1 MFIEIDEQTS
11 LNADVPVLYLED
23 VVAETES
30 GDIPVTKIVFALADT
45 EPLYSTVPRQQLA
58 ELLGM
63 ERFSMP
69 EVLPP
74 PLPPDKMP
82 HEGEDP
88 ADYLNRIMP

>member
-23 VVAETES
+23 VIAETS
-30 GDIPVTKIVFALADT
+30 DGDLPVTKIVFAIPNT
-45 EPLYSTVPRQQLA
+45 EPLYSTVPRKELA

-69 EVLPP
+69 EALPQP
-74 PLPPDKMP
+74 EPD
-82 HEGEDP
+82 ESSE
-88 ADYLNRIMP
+88 DYLNRITPR